1 MIQSVLFKG
10 GKKPEK
16 SCHSVID
23 NPESVNLVN
32 PPTTIMIDI
41 IENIKINHNE
51 IRALIGPNGAGK
63 TTFVSLLCGRIKASK
78 GKVFFNGV
86 NISHLPVYTRISMGI
101 GYTFQITSIFF
112 NLTVSENVA
121 LALKNKRQEEK
132 KSIVSEVLNKVGLI
146 DRINQRSG
154 DLSYGHQRLLE
165 LAMGIAQRP
174 KLLILDEPTQG
185 LSDLEIENFKKLIK
199 KISATVTVLLIE
211 HNMDVVMSIAD
222 KITVL
227 HFGEI
232 IAEGDKKSIQRNPV
246 VQKAYLGD

>member
-1 MIQSVLFKG
+1 MDSLNNILLYTENLTKNFQGIKA
-10 GKKPEK
+10 
-16 SCHSVID
+16 
-23 NPESVNLVN
+23 VN
-32 PPTTIMIDI
+32 DI
-41 IENIKINHNE
+41 NFKINNNE

-63 TTFVSLLCGRIKASK
+63 TTFVSLLCGRIKSSK

-86 NISHLPVYTRISMGI
+86 NISHLPVFTRISMGI

-121 LALKNKRQEEK
+121 LAIKNKRQEEK

-165 LAMGIAQRP
+165 LAMGIAQKP

-199 KISATVTVLLIE
+199 KISSTVTVLLIE

-232 IAEGDKKSIQRNPV
+232 IAEGDKQSIQRNPI

>member
-1 MIQSVLFKG
+1 MDSLNNILLYTENLTKNFQGIKA
-10 GKKPEK
+10 
-16 SCHSVID
+16 
-23 NPESVNLVN
+23 VN
-32 PPTTIMIDI
+32 DI
-41 IENIKINHNE
+41 NFKINHNE

-199 KISATVTVLLIE
+199 KISSTVTVLLIE

>member
-1 MIQSVLFKG
+1 MDSLNNILLYTENLTKNFQGIKA
-10 GKKPEK
+10 
-16 SCHSVID
+16 
-23 NPESVNLVN
+23 VN
-32 PPTTIMIDI
+32 DI
-41 IENIKINHNE
+41 NFKINNNE

-63 TTFVSLLCGRIKASK
+63 TTFVSLLCGRIKPSK

-86 NISHLPVYTRISMGI
+86 NISHLPVFTRISMGI

-121 LALKNKRQEEK
+121 LALKNKRNEEK

-165 LAMGIAQRP
+165 LAMGIAQKP

-199 KISATVTVLLIE
+199 KISSTVTVLLIE

-232 IAEGDKKSIQRNPV
+232 IAEGDKQSIQRNPI

>member
-1 MIQSVLFKG
+1 MDT
-10 GKKPEK
+10 
-16 SCHSVID
+16 ID
-23 NPESVNLVN
+23 NILLY
-32 PPTTIMIDI
+32 T
-41 IENIKINHNE
+41 ENISKNFQGIKAVNNVNFKINENE

-78 GKVFFNGV
+78 GKVVFGGQD
-86 NISHLPVYTRISMGI
+86 ISDFPVYKRISNGI

-112 NLTVSENVA
+112 NLTVYENVA
-121 LALKNKRQEEK
+121 LAIKKDNSNEK
-132 KSIVSEVLNKVGLI
+132 INTVSEVLTKVGLL

-165 LAMGIAQRP
+165 LAMGMAQKP

-185 LSDLEIENFKKLIK
+185 LSDSEIENFKKLIK
-199 KISATVTVLLIE
+199 DISSSTTILLIE

-222 KITVL
+222 NISVL

-232 IAEGDKKSIQRNPV
+232 IAEGDKKTIQNDPI

>member
-1 MIQSVLFKG
+1 MDT
-10 GKKPEK
+10 
-16 SCHSVID
+16 ID
-23 NPESVNLVN
+23 NILLY
-32 PPTTIMIDI
+32 T
-41 IENIKINHNE
+41 ENISKNFQGIKAVNNVNFKINKNE

-78 GKVFFNGV
+78 GKVFFSGKD
-86 NISHLPVYTRISMGI
+86 ISDFPVYKRISNGI

-112 NLTVSENVA
+112 NLTVYENVA
-121 LALKNKRQEEK
+121 LAIKKDNSNEK
-132 KSIVSEVLNKVGLI
+132 IDIVSEVLNRVGLL

-165 LAMGIAQRP
+165 LAMGMAQKP

-185 LSDLEIENFKKLIK
+185 LSDSEIGNFKKLIK
-199 KISATVTVLLIE
+199 DISSSTTILLIE

-222 KITVL
+222 NISVL

-232 IAEGDKKSIQRNPV
+232 IAEGDKKTIQNDPI

>member
-1 MIQSVLFKG
+1 MDT
-10 GKKPEK
+10 
-16 SCHSVID
+16 ID
-23 NPESVNLVN
+23 NILLY
-32 PPTTIMIDI
+32 T
-41 IENIKINHNE
+41 ENISKNFQGIKAVNNVNFKINKNE

-78 GKVFFNGV
+78 GKVVFGGKD
-86 NISHLPVYTRISMGI
+86 ISDFPVYKRISNGI

-112 NLTVSENVA
+112 NLTVYENVA
-121 LALKNKRQEEK
+121 LAIKKDNSNEKINK
-132 KSIVSEVLNKVGLI
+132 VSEVLTKVGLL

-165 LAMGIAQRP
+165 LAMGMAQKP

-185 LSDLEIENFKKLIK
+185 LSDSEIENFKKLIK
-199 KISATVTVLLIE
+199 DISSSTTILLIE

-222 KITVL
+222 NISVL

-232 IAEGDKKSIQRNPV
+232 IAEGDKKTIQNDPI

>member
-1 MIQSVLFKG
+1 MDSLNNILLYTENLTKNFQGIKA
-10 GKKPEK
+10 
-16 SCHSVID
+16 
-23 NPESVNLVN
+23 VN
-32 PPTTIMIDI
+32 DI
-41 IENIKINHNE
+41 NFRINHNE

-121 LALKNKRQEEK
+121 LALKNIRQEEK

-232 IAEGDKKSIQRNPV
+232 IAEGDKKSIQRNPI

>member
-1 MIQSVLFKG
+1 MDSLNNILLYTENLTKNFQGIKA
-10 GKKPEK
+10 
-16 SCHSVID
+16 
-23 NPESVNLVN
+23 VN
-32 PPTTIMIDI
+32 DI
-41 IENIKINHNE
+41 NFKINNNE

-86 NISHLPVYTRISMGI
+86 NISHLPVFTRISMGI

-112 NLTVSENVA
+112 NLTVFENVA
-121 LALKNKRQEEK
+121 LALKNKRNDEK

-165 LAMGIAQRP
+165 LAMGIAQNP

-199 KISATVTVLLIE
+199 KISSTVTVLLIE

-232 IAEGDKKSIQRNPV
+232 IAEGDKQSIQRNPI

>member
-1 MIQSVLFKG
+1 MDSLNNILLYTENLTKNFQGIKA
-10 GKKPEK
+10 
-16 SCHSVID
+16 
-23 NPESVNLVN
+23 VN
-32 PPTTIMIDI
+32 DI
-41 IENIKINHNE
+41 NFKINNNE

-63 TTFVSLLCGRIKASK
+63 TTFVSLLCGRIKSSK

-86 NISHLPVYTRISMGI
+86 NISHFPVFTRISMGI

-121 LALKNKRQEEK
+121 LALKNKRNEEK

-165 LAMGIAQRP
+165 LAMGIAQNP

-199 KISATVTVLLIE
+199 KISSTVTVLLIE

-232 IAEGDKKSIQRNPV
+232 IAEGDKKSIQRNPL

>member
-1 MIQSVLFKG
+1 MNSLNNILLYTENLTKNFQGIKA
-10 GKKPEK
+10 
-16 SCHSVID
+16 
-23 NPESVNLVN
+23 VN
-32 PPTTIMIDI
+32 DI
-41 IENIKINHNE
+41 NFKINHNE

-185 LSDLEIENFKKLIK
+185 LSDLEIENFKRLIK

>member
-1 MIQSVLFKG
+1 MDSLNNILLYTENLTKNFQGIKA
-10 GKKPEK
+10 
-16 SCHSVID
+16 
-23 NPESVNLVN
+23 VN
-32 PPTTIMIDI
+32 DI
-41 IENIKINHNE
+41 NFKINNNE

-63 TTFVSLLCGRIKASK
+63 TTFVSLLCGRIKSSK

-86 NISHLPVYTRISMGI
+86 NISHLPVFTRISMGI

-121 LALKNKRQEEK
+121 LAIKNKRQEEK

-165 LAMGIAQRP
+165 LAMGIAQKP

-232 IAEGDKKSIQRNPV
+232 IAEGDKQSIQRNPI

>member
-1 MIQSVLFKG
+1 MDSLNNILLYT
-10 GKKPEK
+10 E
-16 SCHSVID
+16 
-23 NPESVNLVN
+23 NLTKNFQGIKAVK
-32 PPTTIMIDI
+32 DI
-41 IENIKINHNE
+41 NFKINNNE

-86 NISHLPVYTRISMGI
+86 NISHLPVFTRISMGI

-199 KISATVTVLLIE
+199 KISSTVTVLLIE

-232 IAEGDKKSIQRNPV
+232 IAEGDKKSIQRNPI

>member
-1 MIQSVLFKG
+1 MDSLNNILLYTENLTKNFQGIKA
-10 GKKPEK
+10 
-16 SCHSVID
+16 
-23 NPESVNLVN
+23 VN
-32 PPTTIMIDI
+32 DI
-41 IENIKINHNE
+41 NFKINHNE

-185 LSDLEIENFKKLIK
+185 LSDLEIENFKRLIK

-227 HFGEI
+227 DFGEI

>member
-1 MIQSVLFKG
+1 MDT
-10 GKKPEK
+10 
-16 SCHSVID
+16 ID
-23 NPESVNLVN
+23 NILLY
-32 PPTTIMIDI
+32 T
-41 IENIKINHNE
+41 ENISKNFQGIKAVNNVNFKINKNE

-78 GKVFFNGV
+78 GKVVFGGKD
-86 NISHLPVYTRISMGI
+86 ISDFPVYKRISNGI

-112 NLTVSENVA
+112 NLTVYENVA
-121 LALKNKRQEEK
+121 LAIKKDNSNEK
-132 KSIVSEVLNKVGLI
+132 INTVSEVLTKVGLL

-165 LAMGIAQRP
+165 LAMGMAQKP

-185 LSDLEIENFKKLIK
+185 LSDSEIENFKKLIK
-199 KISATVTVLLIE
+199 DISSSTTILLIE

-222 KITVL
+222 NISVL

-232 IAEGDKKSIQRNPV
+232 IAEGDKKTIQNDPI

>member
-1 MIQSVLFKG
+1 MDT
-10 GKKPEK
+10 
-16 SCHSVID
+16 ID
-23 NPESVNLVN
+23 NILLY
-32 PPTTIMIDI
+32 T
-41 IENIKINHNE
+41 ENISKNFQGIKAVNNVNFKINKNE

-78 GKVFFNGV
+78 GKVVFGGKD
-86 NISHLPVYTRISMGI
+86 ISDFPVYKRISNGI

-112 NLTVSENVA
+112 NLTVYENVA
-121 LALKNKRQEEK
+121 LAIKKDNSNEK
-132 KSIVSEVLNKVGLI
+132 INTVSEVLTKVGLL

-165 LAMGIAQRP
+165 LAMGMAQKP

-185 LSDLEIENFKKLIK
+185 LSDSEIENFKKLIK
-199 KISATVTVLLIE
+199 DISSSTTILLIE

-222 KITVL
+222 NISVL

-232 IAEGDKKSIQRNPV
+232 IAEGDKKTIQSDPI

>member
-1 MIQSVLFKG
+1 MDSLKNILLYTENLTKNFQGIKA
-10 GKKPEK
+10 
-16 SCHSVID
+16 
-23 NPESVNLVN
+23 VN
-32 PPTTIMIDI
+32 DI
-41 IENIKINHNE
+41 NFKINHNE

-63 TTFVSLLCGRIKASK
+63 TTFVSLLCGKVKASK
-78 GKVFFNGV
+78 GKVFFNGA

-121 LALKNKRQEEK
+121 LALKNIRREEK

>member
-1 MIQSVLFKG
+1 MDT
-10 GKKPEK
+10 
-16 SCHSVID
+16 ID
-23 NPESVNLVN
+23 NILLY
-32 PPTTIMIDI
+32 T
-41 IENIKINHNE
+41 ENISKNFQGIKAVNNVNFKINKNE

-78 GKVFFNGV
+78 GKGVFGGKD
-86 NISHLPVYTRISMGI
+86 ISDFPVYKRISNGI

-112 NLTVSENVA
+112 NLTVYENVA
-121 LALKNKRQEEK
+121 LAIKKDNSNEK
-132 KSIVSEVLNKVGLI
+132 INTVSEVLTKVGLL

-165 LAMGIAQRP
+165 LAMGMAQKP

-185 LSDLEIENFKKLIK
+185 LSDSEIENFKKLIK
-199 KISATVTVLLIE
+199 DISSSTTILLIE

-222 KITVL
+222 NISVL

-232 IAEGDKKSIQRNPV
+232 IAEGDKKTIQNDPI

>member
-1 MIQSVLFKG
+1 MDSLNNILLYTENLTKNFQGIKA
-10 GKKPEK
+10 
-16 SCHSVID
+16 
-23 NPESVNLVN
+23 VN
-32 PPTTIMIDI
+32 DI
-41 IENIKINHNE
+41 NFKINNNE

-63 TTFVSLLCGRIKASK
+63 TTFVSLLCGRIKSSK

-86 NISHLPVYTRISMGI
+86 NISHLPVFTRISMGI

-112 NLTVSENVA
+112 NLTVFENVA
-121 LALKNKRQEEK
+121 LALKNKRNDEK

-199 KISATVTVLLIE
+199 KISSTVTVLLIE

>member
-1 MIQSVLFKG
+1 MDT
-10 GKKPEK
+10 
-16 SCHSVID
+16 ID
-23 NPESVNLVN
+23 NILLY
-32 PPTTIMIDI
+32 T
-41 IENIKINHNE
+41 ENISKNFQGIKAVNNVNFKINKNE

-78 GKVFFNGV
+78 GKVVFGGQD
-86 NISHLPVYTRISMGI
+86 ISDFPVYKRISNGI

-112 NLTVSENVA
+112 NLTVYENVA
-121 LALKNKRQEEK
+121 LAIKKDNSNEK
-132 KSIVSEVLNKVGLI
+132 INTVSEVLTKVGLL

-165 LAMGIAQRP
+165 LAMGMAQKP

-185 LSDLEIENFKKLIK
+185 LSDSEIENFKKLIK
-199 KISATVTVLLIE
+199 DISSSTTILLIE

-222 KITVL
+222 NISVL

-232 IAEGDKKSIQRNPV
+232 IAEGDKKTIQNDPI

>member
-1 MIQSVLFKG
+1 MDSLNNILLYTENLTKNFQGIKA
-10 GKKPEK
+10 
-16 SCHSVID
+16 
-23 NPESVNLVN
+23 VN
-32 PPTTIMIDI
+32 DI
-41 IENIKINHNE
+41 NFKINHNE

-165 LAMGIAQRP
+165 LAMGIAQSP

-232 IAEGDKKSIQRNPV
+232 IAEGDKKSIQRNPI

>member
-1 MIQSVLFKG
+1 MDSLNNILLHTENLTKNFQGIKA
-10 GKKPEK
+10 
-16 SCHSVID
+16 
-23 NPESVNLVN
+23 VN
-32 PPTTIMIDI
+32 DI
-41 IENIKINHNE
+41 NFKINHNE

-232 IAEGDKKSIQRNPV
+232 IAEGDKKSIQRNSL

>member
-1 MIQSVLFKG
+1 MDSLNNILLYTENLTKNFQGIKA
-10 GKKPEK
+10 
-16 SCHSVID
+16 
-23 NPESVNLVN
+23 VN
-32 PPTTIMIDI
+32 DI
-41 IENIKINHNE
+41 NFKINHNE

-86 NISHLPVYTRISMGI
+86 NISHLPVFTRISMGI

-121 LALKNKRQEEK
+121 LALKNKRNDEK
-132 KSIVSEVLNKVGLI
+132 KSIISEVLNKVGLI

>member
-1 MIQSVLFKG
+1 MDT
-10 GKKPEK
+10 
-16 SCHSVID
+16 ID
-23 NPESVNLVN
+23 NILLY
-32 PPTTIMIDI
+32 T
-41 IENIKINHNE
+41 ENISKNFQGIKAVNNVNFKINKNE

-78 GKVFFNGV
+78 GKVVFGGKD
-86 NISHLPVYTRISMGI
+86 ISDFPVYKRISNGI

-112 NLTVSENVA
+112 NLTVYENVV
-121 LALKNKRQEEK
+121 LAIKKDNSNKK
-132 KSIVSEVLNKVGLI
+132 INTVSEVLTKVGLL

-165 LAMGIAQRP
+165 LAMGMAQKP

-185 LSDLEIENFKKLIK
+185 LSDSEIENFKKLIK
-199 KISATVTVLLIE
+199 DISSSTTILLIE

-222 KITVL
+222 NISVL

-232 IAEGDKKSIQRNPV
+232 IAEGDKKTIQNDPI

>member
-1 MIQSVLFKG
+1 MDSLNNILLYTENLTKNFQGIKA
-10 GKKPEK
+10 
-16 SCHSVID
+16 
-23 NPESVNLVN
+23 VN
-32 PPTTIMIDI
+32 
-41 IENIKINHNE
+41 NINFKINNNE

-63 TTFVSLLCGRIKASK
+63 TTFVSLLCGRIKSSK

-86 NISHLPVYTRISMGI
+86 NISHLPVFTRISMGI

-112 NLTVSENVA
+112 NLTVFENVA
-121 LALKNKRQEEK
+121 LALKNKRKDEK

-165 LAMGIAQRP
+165 LAMGIAQNP

-199 KISATVTVLLIE
+199 KISSTVTVLLIE

-232 IAEGDKKSIQRNPV
+232 IAEGDKQSIQRNPI

>member
-1 MIQSVLFKG
+1 MDSLNNILLYTENLTKNFQGIKA
-10 GKKPEK
+10 
-16 SCHSVID
+16 
-23 NPESVNLVN
+23 VN
-32 PPTTIMIDI
+32 DI
-41 IENIKINHNE
+41 NFKINNNE

-63 TTFVSLLCGRIKASK
+63 TTFVSLLCGRIKSSK

-86 NISHLPVYTRISMGI
+86 NISNLPVFTRISMGI

-112 NLTVSENVA
+112 NLTVFENVA
-121 LALKNKRQEEK
+121 LALKNKRNDEK

-165 LAMGIAQRP
+165 LAMGIAQNP

-199 KISATVTVLLIE
+199 KISSTVTVLLIE

-232 IAEGDKKSIQRNPV
+232 IAEGDKKSIQRNPL

>member
-1 MIQSVLFKG
+1 MDSLNNILLYTENLTKNFQGIKA
-10 GKKPEK
+10 
-16 SCHSVID
+16 
-23 NPESVNLVN
+23 VN
-32 PPTTIMIDI
+32 DI
-41 IENIKINHNE
+41 NFKINHNE

-63 TTFVSLLCGRIKASK
+63 TTFVSLLCGRIKSSK

-86 NISHLPVYTRISMGI
+86 NISHLPVFTRISMGI

-165 LAMGIAQRP
+165 LAMGIAQNP

-199 KISATVTVLLIE
+199 KISSTVTVLLIE

-232 IAEGDKKSIQRNPV
+232 IAEGDKQSIQRNPI

>member
-1 MIQSVLFKG
+1 MDSLNNILLYTENLTKNFQGIKA
-10 GKKPEK
+10 
-16 SCHSVID
+16 
-23 NPESVNLVN
+23 VN
-32 PPTTIMIDI
+32 DI
-41 IENIKINHNE
+41 NFKINNNE

-63 TTFVSLLCGRIKASK
+63 TTFVSLLCGRIKSSK

-121 LALKNKRQEEK
+121 LALKNKRNEEK

>member
-1 MIQSVLFKG
+1 MDCLNNILLYTENLTKNFQGIKA
-10 GKKPEK
+10 
-16 SCHSVID
+16 
-23 NPESVNLVN
+23 VN
-32 PPTTIMIDI
+32 DI
-41 IENIKINHNE
+41 NFKINHNE

-101 GYTFQITSIFF
+101 GYTFQNTSIFF

>member
-1 MIQSVLFKG
+1 MDTL
-10 GKKPEK
+10 
-16 SCHSVID
+16 D
-23 NPESVNLVN
+23 NILLY
-32 PPTTIMIDI
+32 T
-41 IENIKINHNE
+41 ENISKNFQGIKAVNNVNFKINENE

-78 GKVFFNGV
+78 GKVFFSGKD
-86 NISHLPVYTRISMGI
+86 ISDFPVYKRISNGI

-112 NLTVSENVA
+112 NLTVYENVA
-121 LALKNKRQEEK
+121 LAIKKDNSNEK
-132 KSIVSEVLNKVGLI
+132 IDIVSEVLNRVGLL

-165 LAMGIAQRP
+165 LAMGMAQKP

-185 LSDLEIENFKKLIK
+185 LSDSEIGNFKKLIK
-199 KISATVTVLLIE
+199 DISSSTTILLIE

-222 KITVL
+222 NISVL

-232 IAEGDKKSIQRNPV
+232 IAEGDKKTIQNDPI

>member
-1 MIQSVLFKG
+1 MDSLNNILLYTENLTKNFQGIKA
-10 GKKPEK
+10 
-16 SCHSVID
+16 
-23 NPESVNLVN
+23 VN
-32 PPTTIMIDI
+32 DI
-41 IENIKINHNE
+41 NFKINNNE

-63 TTFVSLLCGRIKASK
+63 TTFVSLLCGRIKSSK

-86 NISHLPVYTRISMGI
+86 NISHLPVFTRISMGI

-121 LALKNKRQEEK
+121 LALKNKRKDEK

-165 LAMGIAQRP
+165 LAMGIAQNP

-199 KISATVTVLLIE
+199 KISSTVTVLLIE

-232 IAEGDKKSIQRNPV
+232 IAEGDKQSIQRNPI

>member
-1 MIQSVLFKG
+1 MDT
-10 GKKPEK
+10 
-16 SCHSVID
+16 ID
-23 NPESVNLVN
+23 NILLY
-32 PPTTIMIDI
+32 T
-41 IENIKINHNE
+41 ENISKNFQGIKAVNNVNFKINKNE
-51 IRALIGPNGAGK
+51 VRALIGPNGAGK

-78 GKVFFNGV
+78 GKVVFGGKD
-86 NISHLPVYTRISMGI
+86 ISDFPVYKRISNGI

-112 NLTVSENVA
+112 NLTVYENVA
-121 LALKNKRQEEK
+121 LAIKKDNSNEK
-132 KSIVSEVLNKVGLI
+132 INTVSEVLTKVGLL

-165 LAMGIAQRP
+165 LAMGMAQKP

-185 LSDLEIENFKKLIK
+185 LSDSEIENFKKLIK
-199 KISATVTVLLIE
+199 DISSSTTILLIE

-222 KITVL
+222 NISVL

-232 IAEGDKKSIQRNPV
+232 IAEGDKKTIQNDPI